1 MKHFVV
7 STSAVTLRSIFDAIL
22 NPLHWFQIL
31 SAIWLIVSTSIADS
45 KAVGGATGGAVGFS
59 TGAIGGF
66 GTGLGG
72 VPVGGVKGYTG
83 GFGWPG
89 FGAPVG
95 GFVPFAFPFFGR
107 R

>member
-1 MKHFVV
+1 MSIIVTMRSDSDLTVNRNQTLLAVLLLV
-7 STSAVTLRSIFDAIL
+7 S
-22 NPLHWFQIL
+22 
-31 SAIWLIVSTSIADS
+31 IWNVES
-45 KAVGGATGGAVGFS
+45 KAVATGGAVGFS
-59 TGAIGGF
+59 TGAVGGF